1 MTTRIDFLRE
11 SLRNLRNTGSIARSS
26 RYLCRAIVGKIDP
39 AAARVV
45 VELGP
50 GDGAITEYLLRRLGP
65 DTRLIVFEIN
75 DVFVEKLRR
84 AFPNEPRL
92 LLIHDSAENMGEH
105 FKTLGISEVD
115 YFVSGIPFV
124 MLPEALAASITGK
137 CHEWLRQGGLFVQFH
152 YSPLLLGFYRRVFGN
167 ASVDFVPLNIP
178 PALIV
183 SCEKK

>member
-26 RYLCRAIVGKIDP
+26 RYLCRAIVSKIDP
-39 AAARVV
+39 EHARVV

-50 GDGAITEYLLRRLGP
+50 GDGAITEYLLRRLRP
-65 DTRLIVFEIN
+65 DARLVVFEIN
-75 DVFVEKLRR
+75 DVFVQKLRA

-105 FKTLGISEVD
+105 FKTLEINEVD

-124 MLPEALAASITGK
+124 MLPESLAESITGK
-137 CHEWLRQGGLFVQFH
+137 CREWLRSGGLFVQFH
-152 YSPLLLGFYRRVFGN
+152 YSPLLLGFYRRIFGN
-167 ASVDFVPLNIP
+167 AKVDFVPLNIP

-183 SCEKK
+183 SCEKS